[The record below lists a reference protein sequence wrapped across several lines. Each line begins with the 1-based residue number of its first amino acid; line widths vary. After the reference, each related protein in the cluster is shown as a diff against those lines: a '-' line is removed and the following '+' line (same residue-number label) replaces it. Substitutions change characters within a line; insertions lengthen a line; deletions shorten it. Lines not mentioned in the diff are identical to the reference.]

1 MNNQERTEERRC
13 AAMDKIREI
22 FPAVKEYS
30 NLDMEQLLEIMKVPA
45 RSIGSCISKEQLKAL
60 CLQLLAQNLTLQ
72 AEVSRLQKENDK

>member
-1 MNNQERTEERRC
+1 MNNQERTEERRY

-30 NLDMEQLLEIMKVPA
+30 DLDMEQLLEIMKVPA
-45 RSIGSCISKEQLKAL
+45 RSIGSCISKEQLKTL

-72 AEVSRLQKENDK
+72 AEVSRLQKDL